1 MAVPEERLDPA
12 RAGCLW
18 VLLGPTGIG
27 KTEAAL
33 RLARQRPLEIVNAD
47 SRQTYCGLDIG
58 TAKPSAAQRAAVPH
72 HLYDVRPPQQ
82 VLSLAEYQQLA
93 CAAIDDVLARKR
105 QPLLVGGTPLY
116 VRAIVQNL
124 RIPSVPPDPALR
136 AELETRLAERGP
148 DPLFRE
154 LERLDPATAA
164 VTDPRNGRRIVRA
177 MEVFLKTG
185 QSKVR
190 LEGERPPRWPVRI
203 AGLTC
208 PRPTLHARVKA
219 RIDAM
224 MQAGLLEETRGLL
237 AQGADPTLPALT
249 ALGYPRLI
257 QHLAGEL
264 SLADAIEKIQYDTH
278 RYIRHQYTW
287 FRRWP
292 DVKWIQR
299 EGATP
304 SALAD
309 GLLRHWT

>member
-1 MAVPEERLDPA
+1 MREGRLDPA
-12 RAGCLW
+12 QAGGLW

-27 KTEAAL
+27 KTEVAV
-33 RLARQRPLEIVNAD
+33 RLARRRPLEIVNAD
-47 SRQTYCGLDIG
+47 SRQIYRGLDVG
-58 TAKPSAAQRAAVPH
+58 TAKPSPAQRAAAPH
-72 HLYDVRPPQQ
+72 HLYDVRPPHQ
-82 VLSLAEYQQLA
+82 VLSLAEYQKLA

-105 QPLLVGGTPLY
+105 RPLLVGGTPLY
-116 VRAIVQNL
+116 IRAIVHNL
-124 RIPSVPPDPALR
+124 RIPAVPPDPALR
-136 AELETRLAERGP
+136 AELEARLAARGP
-148 DPLFRE
+148 EPLFRE
-154 LERLDPATAA
+154 LERRDPATAA

-177 MEVFLKTG
+177 LEVFLKTG

-208 PRPTLHARVKA
+208 PRPALHARVKA

-237 AQGADPTLPALT
+237 AQGADPALPALT
-249 ALGYPRLI
+249 ALGYPRMI

-264 SLADAIEKIQYDTH
+264 SLTDAVAKIQYDTH

-292 DVKWIQR
+292 DIKWIPR
-299 EGATP
+299 AGAP
-304 SALAD
+304 ASALAD
-309 GLLRHWT
+309 CLLQHWT